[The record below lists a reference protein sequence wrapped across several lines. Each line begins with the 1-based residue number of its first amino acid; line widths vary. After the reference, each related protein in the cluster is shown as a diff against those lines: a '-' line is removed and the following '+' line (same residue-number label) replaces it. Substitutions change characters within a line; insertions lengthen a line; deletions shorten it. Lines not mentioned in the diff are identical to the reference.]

1 MRTRRVGLMALL
13 PFAVAL
19 SGAQTGKTTQEIAA
33 ERRAAGLLAELSK
46 ASYAAKRPMPA
57 SEDIFVEAGQV
68 IEPVFALM
76 SKERPVA
83 IPAGDTVLVSK
94 VLFLDKALHI
104 YFADD
109 KCAILVL
116 TNQDKLIK
124 DLTPQQLLD
133 LARKGIAALFY
144 PVARDKPVS

>member
-1 MRTRRVGLMALL
+1 MRNRPAALTALL

-19 SGAQTGKTTQEIAA
+19 SWAQTGKTTQEIIAKT
-33 ERRAAGLLAELSK
+33 RAAALLAELSK
-46 ASYAAKRPMPA
+46 ASYAAQRPIPA
-57 SEDIFVEAGQV
+57 SEDILVEGGQV
-68 IEPVFALM
+68 TEGVFALI

-83 IPAGDTVLVSK
+83 IPGGDTVLVSR

-109 KCAILVL
+109 KCALLVL

-124 DLTPQQLLD
+124 DLSPQQLLD
-133 LARKGIAALFY
+133 LAKKGIAALFY
-144 PVARDKPVS
+144 PVARAKPIS

>member
-1 MRTRRVGLMALL
+1 MRNRLAGLTALL

-19 SGAQTGKTTQEIAA
+19 SWAQTGKTTQEINAKT
-33 ERRAAGLLAELSK
+33 RAAALLAELSN
-46 ASYAAKRPMPA
+46 ASYAAQRPIPA
-57 SEDIFVEAGQV
+57 SEDIFVEGGQV
-68 IEPVFALM
+68 MEVVFALI

-83 IPAGDTVLVSK
+83 ILGGDTVQVSR

-109 KCAILVL
+109 KCALLVL

-124 DLTPQQLLD
+124 DLSPQQLLD
-133 LARKGIAALFY
+133 LAKKGIAALFY
-144 PVARDKPVS
+144 PVVRAKPIS